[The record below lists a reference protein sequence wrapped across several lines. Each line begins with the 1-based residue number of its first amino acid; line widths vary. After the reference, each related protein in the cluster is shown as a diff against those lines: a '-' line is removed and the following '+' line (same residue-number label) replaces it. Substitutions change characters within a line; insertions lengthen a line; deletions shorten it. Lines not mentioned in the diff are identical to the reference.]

1 MTSSRQTSADSQ
13 PSSSASSTSSPRRD
27 QLLELAYEF
36 VKENGLADMSLRP
49 LASAIGSSPRVLL
62 FLFGSKDELI
72 GEILRRARREEL
84 AFIGDFRADEGSG
97 SGSGSGLPAVM
108 ARTWRWL
115 TDPANRSLLV
125 LWTEA
130 YGRSLTDPSGP
141 WAGFAADTVRDWS
154 ELLAAA
160 QPPSCRE
167 TAAGAA
173 ERTLALAALRGALLD
188 VLATGDLERT
198 TAAIELSS
206 MVLGEVRNDHEI
218 GR

>member
-160 QPPSCRE
+160 QPPSYRE

>member
-1 MTSSRQTSADSQ
+1 MASARQTPADGQQPPSA
-13 PSSSASSTSSPRRD
+13 RRE

-36 VKENGLADMSLRP
+36 VKEHGLADMSLRP

-72 GEILRRARREEL
+72 GEILRRARQEEL
-84 AFIGDFRADEGSG
+84 AFIGDRRAQA
-97 SGSGSGLPAVM
+97 GSGLAAMVK
-108 ARTWRWL
+108 RTWQWL
-115 TDPANRSLLV
+115 TDPANRSLLI

-154 ELLAAA
+154 DLLAAA
-160 QPPSCRE
+160 QPPDHRRS
-167 TAAGAA
+167 TAGAA

-188 VLATGDLERT
+188 LLATGDLERT
-198 TAAIELSS
+198 TAAIELAIRGSS
-206 MVLGEVRNDHEI
+206 MVPG
-218 GR
+218 GGP

>member
-1 MTSSRQTSADSQ
+1 MASARQTPATDRQ
-13 PSSSASSTSSPRRD
+13 SSARRE
-27 QLLELAYEF
+27 QLLERAYEF
-36 VKENGLADMSLRP
+36 VKEHGLADMSLRP

-72 GEILRRARREEL
+72 GELLRRARREEI
-84 AFIGDFRADEGSG
+84 AFIGDFLADADP
-97 SGSGSGLPAVM
+97 GLASVVE
-108 ARTWRWL
+108 RTWRWL
-115 TDPANRSLLV
+115 ADPGNRSLLV

-160 QPPSCRE
+160 QSPERRRS
-167 TAAGAA
+167 AAGAA

-188 VLATGDLERT
+188 LLATGELGRA
-198 TAAIELSS
+198 TAAIELAMRALPGS
-206 MVLGEVRNDHEI
+206 
-218 GR
+218 